1 MGTLVVAGRS
11 GGINMR
17 GYIHSGF
24 VGVRLVVIGLA
35 ALWGMSRAMATES
48 LAAIGGTAEIEAR
61 IAALEGRIAELDDE
75 STKIRAHGVSYL
87 PDSDDASCCDPCR
100 PSVGRDFLSGRC
112 RTAGYYGG
120 AEIMWLKPFSSGIT
134 PLLVD
139 GSSANEF
146 LPGWRLWGGYQ
157 NCDGL
162 GWRVNWW
169 QWDQSSTG
177 VSDTFFGPTAIVDTR
192 LVFQKLDLLATQMV
206 SFRSW
211 DLMLL
216 GGVTYA
222 GNQFNGGFADPAG
235 PDFITGSARFD
246 GWGLTTGLMAYRDIP
261 WLSGLTGYGG
271 VQWSG
276 IYGNSVL
283 AETSVFDSSRLALNG
298 TLLNVL
304 EMKVGTQ
311 YERRIGRG
319 AIGFVSAGFE
329 AQYWAGLANA
339 PVFGFFDNRS
349 SLGLVGFTVGTG
361 IRR

>member
-1 MGTLVVAGRS
+1 
-11 GGINMR
+11 MR
-17 GYIHSGF
+17 GISRTGGVGSFQLF
-24 VGVRLVVIGLA
+24 VVGLA
-35 ALWGMSRAMATES
+35 ALCGMSRALATDS
-48 LAAIGGTAEIEAR
+48 LAAIGGTSEIEAR
-61 IAALEGRIAELDDE
+61 IAALEAQVAEQAEDRDRV
-75 STKIRAHGVSYL
+75 SASMVSYL
-87 PDSDDASCCDPCR
+87 PHSDDASCCDSCG
-100 PSVGRDFLSGRC
+100 PSVGRDFLAGRC

-120 AEIMWLKPFSSGIT
+120 AEIMWLKPFSSGVT
-134 PLLVD
+134 PVLVD

-177 VSDTFFGPTAIVDTR
+177 VSDAIFDQPTIVDTR
-192 LVFQKLDLLATQMV
+192 IVFQKLDLLATQMV

-222 GNQFNGGFADPAG
+222 GNQFDSRIADPFGPEFIAG
-235 PDFITGSARFD
+235 AARFD
-246 GWGLTTGLMAYRDIP
+246 GWGLTTGLLAYRDIP

-283 AETSVFDSSRLALNG
+283 AETDGVDFNRLALNG

-304 EMKVGTQ
+304 ELKVGTQ
-311 YERRIGRG
+311 YERCIGKG

-329 AQYWAGLANA
+329 AQYWAGLGS
-339 PVFGFFDNRS
+339 PLFGEFFFLNGN